1 MQFVTGENPSDVSG
15 TDNHTITSH
24 FHLPYIRIKKKTSP
38 VGDVLKSK
46 AHMSDNGANPLSVC
60 ILPYPHGLISYQNRY
75 QSMSV
80 PSAFLP
86 PAGGVFNAVP
96 SR

>member
-1 MQFVTGENPSDVSG
+1 MQFDTGENPSDVFG
-15 TDNHTITSH
+15 ADNHTITSH
-24 FHLPYIRIKKKTSP
+24 FPLPYIRLKKKTSP

-60 ILPYPHGLISYQNRY
+60 ILPYTHGLISYQNRY
-75 QSMSV
+75 RRMSV
-80 PSAFLP
+80 PSALLP

>member
-1 MQFVTGENPSDVSG
+1 MQFDTAENPSDVFG
-15 TDNHTITSH
+15 ADNHTITSH
-24 FHLPYIRIKKKTSP
+24 FHLPYIRLKKKTSP

-60 ILPYPHGLISYQNRY
+60 ILPYTHVLISYQNRY
-75 QSMSV
+75 RRMSF
-80 PSAFLP
+80 PSALLP

>member
-15 TDNHTITSH
+15 TDKHNHFTLSPAIYPTQ
-24 FHLPYIRIKKKTSP
+24 KKTSP

-75 QSMSV
+75 QRMSV